1 MIINPAPGRAAQR
14 RRALGVGTLA
24 IAAALTV
31 LPSAPAAHA
40 AATSVAPGDEVDA
53 MQASGEFE
61 RCTLGYTFTADDGN
75 TYGITAGHCNRT
87 PSRYVRDRTTGAVGH
102 FVLTVVD
109 DDHLADDYGVIA
121 FGHNRS
127 DPTMYGMPVT
137 DVALPNPNTTI
148 CHDGIRTGIACGQY
162 DGRLIDNQYCTTGM
176 ARSIPGDSGGPVW
189 QPGPGAGAT
198 IVGIWLGEHNQA
210 DGQHF
215 GRFMR
220 LADIM
225 AGIKSRLSA

>member
-1 MIINPAPGRAAQR
+1 MTRSRTASFAVALAA
-14 RRALGVGTLA
+14 T
-24 IAAALTV
+24 LTV
-31 LPSAPAAHA
+31 LSGAPAATA
-40 AATSVAPGDEVDA
+40 AATTVAPGDEVDA
-53 MQASGEFE
+53 MQTGGQYE

-87 PSRYVRDRTTGAVGH
+87 PSRYVQDRTTGAVGR

-121 FGHNRS
+121 FGRNRSS